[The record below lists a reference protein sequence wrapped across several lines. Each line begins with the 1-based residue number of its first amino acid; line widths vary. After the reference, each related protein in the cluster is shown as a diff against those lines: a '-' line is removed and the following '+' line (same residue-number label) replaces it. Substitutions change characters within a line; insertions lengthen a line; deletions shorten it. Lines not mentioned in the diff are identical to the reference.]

1 MSCGSQITVATKGVR
16 FTPIDAA
23 LWMLTAEERAFTRAL
38 YAVMHYV
45 SEVGNLVPQRRLAV
59 LH

>member
-1 MSCGSQITVATKGVR
+1 
-16 FTPIDAA
+16 
-23 LWMLTAEERAFTRAL
+23 MLTAEERGFTRAL

-45 SEVGNLVPQRRLAV
+45 SEVGDLVPQRRSAV

>member
-1 MSCGSQITVATKGVR
+1 MWVPDHGSHERLRVR
-16 FTPIDAA
+16 STPIDAVHR
-23 LWMLTAEERAFTRAL
+23 MLTAEERGFTRAL

-45 SEVGNLVPQRRLAV
+45 SEVGDLVPQRRSAV